1 MLFTLPVPNSKEDG
15 TQLHGSQLMRFWVI
29 IAVYSEKEMERINGF
44 RKQIAVGYGKE
55 INP

>member
-15 TQLHGSQLMRFWVI
+15 TQLHGSQLIRFWVI

-44 RKQIAVGYGKE
+44 RKQTAVGYGKE
-55 INP
+55 TNP